1 MIVIQK
7 IQATSGQEVKISGQD
22 KNWEIKFHA
31 NVFKIGSE
39 GKKIS
44 PKRSN
49 LIQKTEKHDLESNLK
64 VADIFEEE
72 IPVKIGR
79 TSKST
84 SQSVSAASNLVK
96 FLQGQRRSKI

>member
-7 IQATSGQEVKISGQD
+7 IQATSGEEVKISNRTKTGKSSFMQMCS
-22 KNWEIKFHA
+22 KLGPRA
-31 NVFKIGSE
+31 
-39 GKKIS
+39 KKIS

-79 TSKST
+79 TST
-84 SQSVSAASNLVK
+84 SVSALVSAASNLVK